1 MTNKIAIFLGLLIAG
16 FLAADYHYHDWG
28 MMTFLLRKLLGL
40 IEYLAFWR

>member
-1 MTNKIAIFLGLLIAG
+1 MTNKIAVFLGLLIAL
-16 FLAADYHYHDWG
+16 FLAVDYHSYDWG